1 MAVVRDLGLRAPG
14 AVLLVSCY
22 ELGRQPQGLALP
34 VAFLERAGFQ
44 PATLDL
50 AVESLDAERI
60 AAARFIG
67 ISVPMHTALR
77 LGMQAARRIRALN
90 PDCFLCFYGHY
101 AVLHAE
107 SLLSTFAD
115 AVLGGEFEGQL
126 VQLIESVDRDPAVA
140 RHSEG
145 QGSEAF
151 LRRLDYPVPKRT
163 GLPGI
168 ERYAHLLHRGRHV
181 VAGQVEASRGCLHL
195 CRHCPIPAVYAGRIF
210 IVPVQT
216 VLEDVRG
223 QVEAGARHITI
234 ADADFLN
241 GPTHALRVARALHA
255 EFPDLT
261 FDFTAKVEHVLRHR
275 SVVAELGRLG
285 AIFMVSAVESLSDT
299 VLEILDKGH
308 TRADVYEALEVLRAA
323 GIAMRPSL
331 LPFTPWSTRQ
341 DLIDLLDFA
350 ESADLVDCIDPV
362 QYTIRLLVPP
372 GSLLLQH
379 PEMAPH
385 LRGFDAEGLTH
396 VWKHRDPTIDALQ
409 KDLAKLVEQATSDEE
424 DGSATFARI
433 RKLVD
438 PDASSRARQAT
449 AAAALRH
456 HERPPRITEPWFC

>member
-1 MAVVRDLGLRAPG
+1 MAVALDRGLQAPG

-60 AAARFIG
+60 TAARFVG

-115 AVLGGEFEGQL
+115 AVLGGELEAQL
-126 VQLIESVDRDPAVA
+126 VQLVEAVDRDPAVD
-140 RHSEG
+140 RHAKG
-145 QGSEAF
+145 QGREAF

-163 GLPGI
+163 GLQGI
-168 ERYAHLLHRGRHV
+168 ERYAQLLHRGRQV

-223 QVEAGARHITI
+223 QVEAGARHITF

-299 VLEILDKGH
+299 VLGILDKGH
-308 TRADVYEALEVLRAA
+308 TRADVFEALEVLRTA

-350 ESADLVDCIDPV
+350 ESADLVECIDPV

-379 PEMAPH
+379 PQMAPH
-385 LRGFDAEGLTH
+385 LRGFDAEALTH
-396 VWKHRDPTIDALQ
+396 VWEHPAPAIDALH

-438 PDASSRARQAT
+438 PDASSRAHQAT